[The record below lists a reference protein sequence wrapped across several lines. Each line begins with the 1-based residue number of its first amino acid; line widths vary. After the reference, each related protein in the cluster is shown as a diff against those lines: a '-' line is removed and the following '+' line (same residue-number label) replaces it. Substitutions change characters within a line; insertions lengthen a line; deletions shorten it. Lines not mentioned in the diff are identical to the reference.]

1 MKVLAIDP
9 GTVRCGLAVSDPL
22 GILATPVEVLEVR
35 DGANLAERIVQRA
48 KELEAGTILV
58 GYPLDMD
65 GNEGPRARSAAA
77 LADRIRSLSSGEVLL
92 VDERL
97 TTVEATR
104 LLHEAGRSARK
115 QKTRIDSAAAAVL
128 LQTWLDS
135 KGTA

>member
-97 TTVEATR
+97 TTVVATR